1 MRISTKMGDD
11 GMTDVYHERLRKD
24 NVWVEVFGTLD
35 ELIASIGLMRAQTT
49 FPQKYKQLCRTIQK
63 NLNEL
68 YRILNLKKSLKRQ
81 IKMTEQHIDQL
92 EALLP
97 PLHHFILPG
106 DHLNAAYCHLAR
118 TICRRLE
125 RRVIT
130 LSHEYSINQDAPIY
144 LNRLSDLI
152 FLIARAVESVE
163 LEK

>member
-1 MRISTKMGDD
+1 MRISTKMGDY
-11 GMTDVYHERLRKD
+11 GMTDIYHERLRKD
-24 NVWVEVFGTLD
+24 SLWVEVFGTLD

-49 FPQKYKQLCRTIQK
+49 FPQKYNQLCRAIQK

-68 YRILNLKKSLKRQ
+68 YMKLNLKKSLKRQ
-81 IKMTEQHIDQL
+81 VKMVERHIDQL

-125 RRVIT
+125 RRVIA
-130 LSHEYSINQDAPIY
+130 LSQESFINQDALIY